1 MRFFSKAAVA
11 TAAAGLAAVGAVTA
25 GGGVAN
31 AATGQV
37 AVSCSTNGVVLTAG
51 VLPSCTEGATTVVNP
66 TSFTL
71 TTSSP
76 GLTGTVLS
84 TLQTDLGGLT
94 SGLTGTDLTDLNNLI
109 SDLQNLT
116 ENVSFDVNCSVNG
129 HTATKHESF
138 TALADG
144 TSQKI
149 NLQSAVGAPAPN
161 SCTIAN
167 FRVSGLVSLSALD
180 IALINGLPSSILSTG
195 TGLLGLIPI
204 LPTQT
209 LSGILSVLNLPSF
222 TGLTTD
228 DTNSLLGLDLSA
240 QLTANTAVP
249 GAVWQEAAKTTG
261 GLDADIC
268 TDDANNGN
276 AGAKAQVYQCESD
289 LGQSFVQ
296 ASTGQLVHNG
306 VCLTQS
312 GSKVSMQTC
321 STSTTQDWN
330 TGTGA
335 QFNEIINASSH
346 QCLTAPKAQD
356 AVQLTA
362 TACAN
367 KADQKWKAPAK
378 SAA

>member
-51 VLPSCTEGATTVVNP
+51 VLPSCSEGDTTVVNP

-84 TLQTDLGGLT
+84 TLQTDLGGLLG
-94 SGLTGTDLTDLNNLI
+94 GLTGTDLSDLNNLI
-109 SDLQNLT
+109 SNLQNLT

-129 HTATKHESF
+129 STATKHESF
-138 TALADG
+138 TALPDG
-144 TSQKI
+144 TSQVI

-161 SCTIAN
+161 NCTIAN
-167 FRVSGLVSLSALD
+167 FTVSGLVSLSALD
-180 IALINGLPSSILSTG
+180 IALLNGLPSSILSTS
-195 TGLLGLIPI
+195 TGLLGIPL
-204 LPTQT
+204 LPTS
-209 LSGILSVLNLPSF
+209 LSGILSALGLPSF

-240 QLTANTAVP
+240 ELTANTAVP
-249 GAVWQEAAKTTG
+249 GAVWQEAAKTSG
-261 GLDADIC
+261 GLDADVC
-268 TDDANNGN
+268 ADDANNGN

-312 GSKVSMQTC
+312 GSTVSMQAC
-321 STSTTQDWN
+321 STSSNQVWN

-356 AVQLTA
+356 AVQLTG
-362 TACAN
+362 TACAS
-367 KADQKWKAPAK
+367 KADQMWKAPAK